1 MERIICLVIGYLF
14 GSILQT
20 GYWYGKFNHIDIR
33 QHGSGNAG
41 TTNVMRTLGKKAGI
55 ITYLVDA
62 LKAIFA
68 ALIIHFIWGN
78 SLDNEMLLFLYSGL
92 GIVLGHNFPF
102 YLGFKGGKGIAATS
116 GVVMSLMLFP
126 THCWILTLAGVSTF
140 AVVTIVSKYVSLGS
154 LIAISGFFIEFVI
167 MSLIGWIPLEG
178 TALIEAYV
186 LTFII
191 AALAFIRH
199 AGNIQRLA
207 NGTERKIGQKKKT
220 ENEENK

>member
-1 MERIICLVIGYLF
+1 MERILCLIIGYLF

-20 GYWYGKFNHIDIR
+20 GYWYGKLNHIDIR

-62 LKAIFA
+62 FKAIFA

-102 YLGFKGGKGIAATS
+102 YLKFKGGKGIAATS
-116 GVVMSLMLFP
+116 GVVMSLALFP
-126 THCWILTLAGVSTF
+126 THCWILTLAGLTTF
-140 AVVTIVSKYVSLGS
+140 ALVAIVSKYVSLAS
-154 LIAISGFFIEFVI
+154 LVAITGFFVEFVV

-178 TALIEAYV
+178 TALWEAYAI
-186 LTFII
+186 TFVI
-191 AALAFIRH
+191 AALAYIRH
-199 AGNIQRLA
+199 ASNIQRLI
-207 NGTERKIGQKKKT
+207 NGTERKIGEKKKT
-220 ENEENK
+220 VNEEN